1 MEKMQAKQP
10 QTYDRPIFGSKPPK
24 KGRSSGRQAQRSVG
38 AESTPGSSGH
48 AGSTPLVMPKRR
60 MSLNAKMFLFILV
73 IFAGIATAGTLL
85 LRQPEDRFVLDTYQY
100 VTVGM
105 RDFRNVVSGSGRVTP
120 TAVTVLAAPTDV
132 RVRAVYVAAGDDVN
146 TGDLLAV
153 LESATLQTELD
164 KAQNEYDMAQIEAEQ
179 AKVQYARDVEAAE
192 REVEAA
198 ERALADAQ
206 MQLPVLE
213 RLYNLGGISR
223 KELDDAQ
230 NAVILAED
238 KLEQAKVNLTLVTQN
253 AALGTRKADQSV
265 KAAEENLQALLR
277 LAESLEVRAPA
288 AGRILEAKV
297 DAGDQVKQGDMLFRL
312 ADVTSQV
319 VETTVTPEQ
328 ARDLRAGSAAVIRS
342 GGTQYPAV
350 VSQVGAVA
358 VASESSSQVAVRLSL
373 SPDVAELFLPYAPV
387 SVEIE
392 LGELKDRMYLPR
404 GPFFTSG
411 NASFVYVLDPS
422 HTTAERRDV
431 RYGAIDGNYIEV
443 VSGLDPGDEIIFSS
457 YTVYRSYRSIDV
469 IPEGGRQ
476 VE

>member
-1 MEKMQAKQP
+1 MEKDQVKEKLP
-10 QTYDRPIFGSKPPK
+10 YDRPIFGTHPAQ
-24 KGRSSGRQAQRSVG
+24 KGRPADRRVQRQAASGG
-38 AESTPGSSGH
+38 AAGLPGP
-48 AGSTPLVMPKRR
+48 AGPAPVVMPKRR

-73 IFAGIATAGTLL
+73 IFAGIATAGTFL

-100 VTVGM
+100 VTVGV
-105 RDFRNVVSGSGRVTP
+105 RDFRNVVSASGRVTP
-120 TAVTVLAAPTDV
+120 TAVTVLSAPTDV
-132 RVRAVYVAAGDDVN
+132 RVRAVYVTAGDDVQA
-146 TGDLLAV
+146 GDLLAI
-153 LESATLQTELD
+153 LESDTLQTDID
-164 KAQNEYDMAQIEAEQ
+164 KAQNEYDMARIEAEQ
-179 AKVQYARDVEAAE
+179 SKLQYARDVEAAE

-213 RLYNLGGISR
+213 RLYSLGGISR
-223 KELDDAQ
+223 KEYDDAL
-230 NAVILAED
+230 NAVHLAET
-238 KLEQAKVNLTLVTQN
+238 KLEQAKINLTLVRQN
-253 AALGTRKADQSV
+253 ADLGTRKADQLV
-265 KAAEENLQALLR
+265 KTAEEDLHALLQ
-277 LAESLEVRAPA
+277 LAQSLEVRAPA
-288 AGRILEAKV
+288 SGRILEAKV
-297 DAGDQVKQGDMLFRL
+297 EAGDQVKQGDMLFRL

-342 GGTQYPAV
+342 GGAQYPAV

-358 VASESSSQVAVRLSL
+358 VASESSSQVAMRLSL
-373 SPDVAELFLPYAPV
+373 SPEVAQLFLPYAPV

-392 LGELKDRMYLPR
+392 LGVLKDRMYLPR

-443 VSGLDPGDEIIFSS
+443 VSGLDPGDEIIYSS